1 MSAPEPSIVER
12 ILSQPTRL
20 SIDQTEAVL
29 SKARYNRVI
38 AGAGAGKTET
48 LTRRIAYLA
57 LADDVPPS
65 SIVAFTFTE
74 RAARSMK
81 SRIYQRVTEL
91 KPSKLNALGE
101 MYVGTIHA
109 YAKRILDDH
118 FRYGNYSVLD
128 ENQEMAFLMRHGWD
142 LNLRDYH
149 PNYSESC
156 RIFSRTVSMVWDEML
171 SRRTLEER
179 VPAFY
184 DRLVRYES
192 LLDRHKLLTFGRMI
206 LLAVLR
212 LREAPDALSYV
223 KHLIVDEYQD
233 INRAQEELIGLVG
246 SHGEIFVVGDPRQS
260 IYQWRGSDERFFES
274 FSERFKE
281 ARNVTIRENRRSSK
295 RIVAN
300 ANKFAGTFQRT
311 YEPMQPTQ
319 PVEGLI
325 GTVCHA
331 SPVFEAKWIADQI
344 EDLVGN
350 RGLKYSDIGILT
362 RSVSLAAG
370 PLVDELKARR
380 IPYIV
385 GGKVGLFK
393 RDEAKAMGCIFSWF
407 CENGFWV
414 EDPWKWNEKITGDA
428 LLEAALQFWRAAYH
442 HTFSPDAET
451 KLRKIKADLNSTRS
465 SYRNFTAIYHDVL
478 AVLGFRELDHEN
490 PNDAALMA
498 NLGRFHNLLTD
509 YETANRIGGRTPHW
523 KHDLG
528 NVCWFMISYA
538 IQAYEEQPSDNIRGI
553 NAVQMMTI
561 HQAKGLEWPIVI
573 LFSTVKNRFPPRSL
587 GSTQVWCNIPRDMF
601 DAERYEGSEEDERR
615 LFYVAITRARDALV
629 ISYFAQENGQVKRS
643 PFIEDIDL
651 RLATRLQPVALPSM
665 QIGPAQI
672 SDEMLT
678 FSASEIT
685 AYTRCPYMYL
695 LREVYGY
702 QPQLNEA
709 IGYGKGVH
717 FCLRRAVEL
726 VKRDGQTPIMA
737 AATAIDKDFYMP
749 FAGGQVLENYKRG
762 AREAVML
769 YARNHA
775 VALGES
781 SEAEY
786 RIEFPIHNA
795 TVMGRIDVLE
805 NKEVR
810 DYKTSHDYVQSDEV
824 AMQIRIY
831 AAGLRKLGR
840 QIEKGSVAYLSSEN
854 VNIETIDVGEPA
866 VECAVQEAE
875 RVVKSII
882 DGRFTP
888 KLGTGCQKCD
898 QGPICRWRSRT
909 TQNAQP
915 PGM

>member
-1 MSAPEPSIVER
+1 
-12 ILSQPTRL
+12 
-20 SIDQTEAVL
+20 
-29 SKARYNRVI
+29 
-38 AGAGAGKTET
+38 
-48 LTRRIAYLA
+48 
-57 LADDVPPS
+57 
-65 SIVAFTFTE
+65 
-74 RAARSMK
+74 
-81 SRIYQRVTEL
+81 
-91 KPSKLNALGE
+91 
-101 MYVGTIHA
+101 
-109 YAKRILDDH
+109 
-118 FRYGNYSVLD
+118 
-128 ENQEMAFLMRHGWD
+128 
-142 LNLRDYH
+142 
-149 PNYSESC
+149 
-156 RIFSRTVSMVWDEML
+156 MVWDEML

-311 YEPMQPTQ
+311 YEPMQPTK
-319 PVEGLI
+319 PEEGLI

-414 EDPWKWNEKITGDA
+414 ENPWKWNEKITGDA
-428 LLEAALQFWRAAYH
+428 LLEAALQFWRVAYH
-442 HTFSPDAET
+442 HTFPEDAET
-451 KLRKIKADLNSTRS
+451 RLRKIKADFNSTRS

-523 KHDLG
+523 KHDLR
-528 NVCWFMISYA
+528 NLCWFMSSYA

-587 GSTQVWCNIPRDMF
+587 GRTQVWCNIPRDMF
-601 DAERYEGSEEDERR
+601 DAERYEGSEEHERR
-615 LFYVAITRARDALV
+615 LFYVAITRARDALL

-726 VKRDGQTPIMA
+726 VKRDGQTPITA

-781 SEAEY
+781 SETEY

-824 AMQIRIY
+824 AMQIRIC

-882 DGRFTP
+882 DGRFAP

-898 QGPICRWRSRT
+898 HGPICRWRSRT
-909 TQNAQP
+909 TQDAQP
-915 PGM
+915 AGM

>member
-1 MSAPEPSIVER
+1 LSTPQDIVER

-20 SIDQTEAVL
+20 SIDQKEAVL

-48 LTRRIAYLA
+48 LTRRIAYLV
-57 LADDVPPS
+57 LAQDVPPS

-74 RAARSMK
+74 QAARSMK

-91 KPSKLNALGE
+91 KPGKLNSLGE
-101 MYVGTIHA
+101 MYIGTIHA

-128 ENQEMAFLMRHGWD
+128 ENEEMAFLMRHGWG
-142 LNLRDYH
+142 LNLREYH
-149 PNYSESC
+149 SNYSESC
-156 RIFSRTVSMVWDEML
+156 RVFSRTVNMVWDEML
-171 SRRTLEER
+171 NRQKLQET
-179 VPAFY
+179 VPSFH
-184 DRLVRYES
+184 DRLIRYEN

-206 LLAVLR
+206 YSAVLR
-212 LREAPDALSYV
+212 LKEAPDTLSYV
-223 KHLIVDEYQD
+223 KHLVVDEYQD

-274 FSERFKE
+274 FSNRFKE
-281 ARNVTIRENRRSSK
+281 ARDVTIRENRRSSK

-311 YEPMQPTQ
+311 YEPMQSTKPE
-319 PVEGLI
+319 EGFI
-325 GTVCHA
+325 GTVCQA

-344 EDLVGN
+344 EDLTGR

-393 RDEAKAMGCIFSWF
+393 RDEAKALGCIFSWF

-414 EDPWKWNEKITGDA
+414 ENPWKWNEKMDGDV
-428 LLEAALQFWRAAYH
+428 LIKEALQFWRVAYH
-442 HTFSPDAET
+442 HTFPEDAET
-451 KLRKIKADLNSTRS
+451 RLRKIKADLNSTHS

-478 AVLGFRELDHEN
+478 SVLGFRELDHED
-490 PNDAALMA
+490 PNDAAMMA

-509 YETANRIGGRTPHW
+509 FESANRIGGRTPHW
-523 KHDLG
+523 KQDLW
-528 NVCWFMISYA
+528 NLCWFMNSYA
-538 IQAYEEQPSDNIRGI
+538 SQAYEEQPSDNIRGI
-553 NAVQMMTI
+553 NAVQIMTI
-561 HQAKGLEWPIVI
+561 HQAKGLEWPVVV

-587 GSTQVWCNIPRDMF
+587 GRTQDWCNVPRDMF

-615 LFYVAITRARDALV
+615 LFYVAVTRARDVLI
-629 ISYFAQENGQVKRS
+629 ISYFAQRNGQVKRS
-643 PFIEDIDL
+643 PFIEDMDL
-651 RLATRLQPVALPSM
+651 RVATRLQPVALPPI

-685 AYTRCPYMYL
+685 AYVRCPYMYL

-717 FCLRRAVEL
+717 FCLRRAIEL
-726 VKRDGQTPIMA
+726 VKRTGQDPIA
-737 AATAIDKDFYMP
+737 AAGDAIDMDFFMP
-749 FAGGQVLENYKRG
+749 YAGGQVLENFKRG
-762 AREAVML
+762 ARAAVML
-769 YARNHA
+769 YARNYA

-786 RIEFPIHNA
+786 RIEFPIHDA
-795 TVMGRIDVLE
+795 TVMGRIDVAE
-805 NKEVR
+805 NREVR
-810 DYKTSHDYVQSDEV
+810 DYKTSQDYVEPDEV
-824 AMQIRIY
+824 AMQIKIY
-831 AAGLRKLGR
+831 AAGLRRLGR

-854 VNIETIDVGEPA
+854 VKIEPIDVSEPA

-875 RVVKSII
+875 KVVKSII
-882 DGRFTP
+882 DGRFAP
-888 KLGTGCQKCD
+888 KLGMGCQKCD
-898 QGPICRWRSRT
+898 QGPICRWRSRSA
-909 TQNAQP
+909 QNAQP
-915 PGM
+915 ALM